1 MYEARGKIDHVNDM
15 LDAVRTPGIAV
26 EESRLALAGRANVM
40 MRRVDA
46 LTRFTAIRL
55 LDNDELFDAFR
66 REDSIDAFWALPDR
80 KRITKFGKPLYIRPT
95 LVIGRADIPN

>member
-1 MYEARGKIDHVNDM
+1 MYEVRGKIEHVNDM

-26 EESRLALAGRANVM
+26 EESRLALAERANVM

-66 REDSIDAFWALPDR
+66 REDSIDAFWALLDR
-80 KRITKFGKPLYIRPT
+80 KRITKFGKPLDIRPR